1 MQTRVTDIKT
11 LKKLMVDE
19 GINDIASLSSAT
31 KINRNTLG
39 SVLSG
44 KSQPSAP
51 VMEELIVALNIPPH
65 KAGEIFFGGN
75 LRNTQVKGSDNSRQ
89 QEVM

>member
-1 MQTRVTDIKT
+1 MQTRVTDTKT

-65 KAGEIFFGGN
+65 KAGEIF
-75 LRNTQVKGSDNSRQ
+75 LAATCVTRKLKVRTTADNRR
-89 QEVM
+89 